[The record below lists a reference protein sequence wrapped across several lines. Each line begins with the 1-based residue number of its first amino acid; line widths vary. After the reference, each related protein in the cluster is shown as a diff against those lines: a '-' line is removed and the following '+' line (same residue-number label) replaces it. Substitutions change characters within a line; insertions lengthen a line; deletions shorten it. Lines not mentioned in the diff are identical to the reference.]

1 VRRPAPATAIALV
14 ALFFSLVGVGLAAS
28 KYVITS
34 TSQIAPN
41 VRAQLSEAIP
51 SGPRITPAQ
60 LADQRSFEL
69 YEAKQA
75 QTETAQCFAD
85 HVPDAK
91 CVVPRIAPIGSAPVS
106 CGSGGCFEGDG
117 TNVPVDDVT
126 PGESCTTKA
135 GFAGTWQATNKNA
148 SAFACFAS

>member
-1 VRRPAPATAIALV
+1 M
-14 ALFFSLVGVGLAAS
+14 FFSLVGVGLAAS

-34 TSQIAPN
+34 TSQIAPS
-41 VRAQLSEAIP
+41 VRAQLREANP
-51 SGPRITPAQ
+51 SGPRVTPAQ

-75 QTETAQCFAD
+75 QAQTAQCFAN

-91 CVVPRIAPIGSAPVS
+91 CTVLRIAPIGSAPVS
-106 CGSGGCFEGDG
+106 CGSGGCFESDG
-117 TNVPVDDVT
+117 TNAPVYDVT

-135 GFAGTWQATNKNA
+135 GVAGTWQSTNKYS
-148 SAFACFAS
+148 SAFACLAS